1 MHRHS
6 LAHLVRAEKGAT
18 VQRLMGSTVIPLV
31 ENGEEEYTSNV
42 DDWAAWRV
50 QQSCVI
56 DTGDGFQ

>member
-42 DDWAAWRV
+42 DDWAA
-50 QQSCVI
+50 
-56 DTGDGFQ
+56 